1 LRSQESSL
9 IARET
14 RRDESDLAR
23 PGSTWLDGEET
34 IRSIRRP
41 DFRENAGPTFLFQQ
55 RDFQGGLRARAR
67 TLIAAVVVV
76 VIVGDRSGAITSRW
90 RREAA
95 DSAEGRK
102 KRFDACRCARHQSS
116 S

>member
-1 LRSQESSL
+1 VTWL
-9 IARET
+9 
-14 RRDESDLAR
+14 DLAR
-23 PGSTWLDGEET
+23 PGSTEKKPSGVFAVRISAKTLA
-34 IRSIRRP
+34 RR
-41 DFRENAGPTFLFQQ
+41 FYFSSAISREVC
-55 RDFQGGLRARAR
+55 ARAR